1 MRASWCGSVFHLKT
15 DAQRYDYRAQKH
27 SSMKKE
33 ALKKRKHGMQNG
45 IQWKYTG
52 DSQTLL
58 DSLTHSRLEVLSHL
72 ASSEMF
78 LIPHR
83 CSFIKFCGSLGS
95 RINRT
100 AMVCAFAHLTASSFI
115 PDDLHT
121 ITTKVCQCQM
131 EVFVF
136 PKLKMVHLTNTGE
149 KGWNPPPASTET
161 DGEDKKLMFLKN
173 IMAYTNAQTIST
185 KHMDAHS
192 KHHYKLKKNVNKLFV
207 ECHIIY
213 LFLLPST
220 LIYLMICTSR
230 PQTHPLAY
238 FVSSSLLFFSL

>member
-1 MRASWCGSVFHLKT
+1 MGSNWGAQAGFSCSSWRQILLKT
-15 DAQRYDYRAQKH
+15 KKSRKRGHLFLLRHKNGFGCLWFKMTDDKSLFIFLNEKKYIWVKFTSCNWSTWLGLNGNKEMQHHVLWGPAGVDLCSIWKQTHSAMISEHKNTAQW
-27 SSMKKE
+27 KKKPW
-33 ALKKRKHGMQNG
+33 KKKHGMQNG

-58 DSLTHSRLEVLSHL
+58 DSLTHSRLEILSHL

-136 PKLKMVHLTNTGE
+136 PKLKMVHLT
-149 KGWNPPPASTET
+149 
-161 DGEDKKLMFLKN
+161 
-173 IMAYTNAQTIST
+173 
-185 KHMDAHS
+185 
-192 KHHYKLKKNVNKLFV
+192 
-207 ECHIIY
+207 
-213 LFLLPST
+213 
-220 LIYLMICTSR
+220 
-230 PQTHPLAY
+230 
-238 FVSSSLLFFSL
+238 